1 MTSVEKARSIIKQN
15 GDCGGFMCN
24 SSDDNRCPCWREG
37 GYHICTSAGDDKEEC
52 RKQSVEACK
61 QYLLEHDT
69 TDTTNKETVA
79 DTLMWPTAEDTQK
92 VKEVADKLLA
102 IKSDPVEHP
111 SHYANSSIEC
121 WDAIKA
127 SMTHEA
133 FCGYLKGNVQKYIWR
148 YEKKV
153 APVEDLRKAAVY
165 LNKLIEEVENGSKSN

>member
-1 MTSVEKARSIIKQN
+1 MKKQKPN
-15 GDCGGFMCN
+15 KGEVGVSPEM
-24 SSDDNRCPCWREG
+24 
-37 GYHICTSAGDDKEEC
+37 A
-52 RKQSVEACK
+52 EA
-61 QYLLEHDT
+61 LR
-69 TDTTNKETVA
+69 TVGKFSLPFS
-79 DTLMWPTAEDTQK
+79 TEDIQ
-92 VKEVADKLLA
+92 ANANALLA

-148 YEKKV
+148 YEKKA

-165 LNKLIEEVENGSKSN
+165 LNKLIEELNDNTPNS